1 MELPIRSSLLDVGLV
16 ATTALLTAATVSLL
30 VEAVIAPAGPP
41 GEYAAS
47 RRSQPGPSA
56 DTLDLAQ
63 LSRLMG
69 LPVSPD
75 ATRGIDPGRGAVRT
89 RLRVRLLGTLVSSSA
104 GWSLASVLD
113 LTRQK
118 SSTLMVGD
126 SLQDARVLEILRD
139 RVIVSRDGRRELI
152 EAAPGDLPGPSTDAK
167 TRTSAV
173 RSLDENRYEVP
184 RSELEQALARLDDVA
199 TQVRIL
205 PAYRDGQPQGF
216 KLFAIRPDSL
226 FSNLGLLNGDVVRR
240 INGFEMST
248 PANALEVYLRL
259 RETSQIEVDLERN
272 GSSIRKSVTI
282 R

>member
-1 MELPIRSSLLDVGLV
+1 MELPIRSSRLNVGLV

-30 VEAVIAPAGPP
+30 VEAVIAPAAPL
-41 GEYAAS
+41 GEYSTS
-47 RRSQPGPSA
+47 RRSQAGASDA
-56 DTLDLAQ
+56 TLDLAQ

-69 LPVSPD
+69 LPESPD
-75 ATRGIDPGRGAVRT
+75 ANHGGDPGAGAVRT

-152 EAAPGDLPGPSTDAK
+152 EAEPGDLPGPSTDAK
-167 TRTSAV
+167 LRTITV

-184 RSELEQALARLDDVA
+184 RSELEEALSRLDAVA
-199 TQVRIL
+199 TQVRIV

-216 KLFAIRPDSL
+216 KLSSIRPDSL
-226 FSNLGLLNGDVVRR
+226 FSKLGLLNGDVVRR

-248 PANALEVYLRL
+248 PANVLEVYLRL
-259 RETSQIEVDLERN
+259 RETSQIEVDIERN
-272 GSSIRKSVTI
+272 GSSIRKSYTI